1 MARTTR
7 IALLIAS
14 ALVLTGCATSAATQP
29 ESAPEPSH
37 TMPDGTVMSGAEHDH
52 GGEESADGGDH
63 SDVDHAEHGDE
74 AHAATDGEPSPA
86 AQMIC
91 AGQVVNAITGI
102 FDLESDAVGE
112 ASWDAPM
119 YSCTY
124 EIDGAPLRL
133 SVHDTSDPA
142 AGEAHFS
149 GLQSTLAGAE
159 EIEGLLGLGLPSFST
174 GDGIVAFIRDG
185 KTLLVDATALP
196 DGFAGSTT
204 HDGAA
209 YAVASAVLN
218 CWVEHD

>member
-7 IALLIAS
+7 IALLVAS
-14 ALVLTGCATSAATQP
+14 ALLLTGCATSAATQP

-52 GGEESADGGDH
+52 GAEGEEPAEHGDAE
-63 SDVDHAEHGDE
+63 HAEHGDD
-74 AHAATDGEPSPA
+74 AHAASAGDPSPA

-91 AGQVVNAITGI
+91 AGQVVNAVTSL
-102 FDLESDAVGE
+102 FDLEGEAVGTP
-112 ASWDAPM
+112 SWDAPM

-133 SVHDTSDPA
+133 SVHDTADVA
-142 AGEAHFS
+142 AGEAHFT

-159 EIEGLLGLGLPSFST
+159 EIEGMLGLGLPSFST
-174 GDGIVAFIRDG
+174 GEGIVAFIRDG

-196 DGFAGSTT
+196 DGFAGSMT